1 VCSPFFSSHFSVSVC
16 LSFVC
21 LLPMRVCVCVCV
33 CVINVP
39 CSPLP
44 LCQAMLD
51 ARPGSSDK
59 SVRFSLDPLPEPR
72 PSLLLENKI
81 EKKPYVR
88 QPKKPVLSDGKHA
101 TLDVNS
107 EFMLLSHYQE
117 PCVHASRQRARTHT
131 IDTTHTHTHTH
142 TNTQRRR
149 QGEQSVCR
157 TSRFR

>member
-1 VCSPFFSSHFSVSVC
+1 MS
-16 LSFVC
+16 
-21 LLPMRVCVCVCV
+21 VCVCVCV
-33 CVINVP
+33 CVRVCVINVP
-39 CSPLP
+39 CSALP

-117 PCVHASRQRARTHT
+117 PCVHA
-131 IDTTHTHTHTH
+131 
-142 TNTQRRR
+142 
-149 QGEQSVCR
+149 
-157 TSRFR
+157 